1 LKNRIAIGYIASLI
15 VAASL
20 LTVIFFQILGSFAT
34 TSKDIVYAWLLLGF
48 WTFVITI
55 IPTAILI
62 YFAERKG
69 WRNVLVYLGLG
80 AVLGL
85 PIGLWFEFQ
94 FMLECAAIGAAAGLT
109 YWLISG
115 RKAGLRPQ

>member
-1 LKNRIAIGYIASLI
+1 
-15 VAASL
+15 
-20 LTVIFFQILGSFAT
+20 
-34 TSKDIVYAWLLLGF
+34 
-48 WTFVITI
+48 
-55 IPTAILI
+55 
-62 YFAERKG
+62 
-69 WRNVLVYLGLG
+69 VLVYLGLG

-94 FMLECAAIGAAAGLT
+94 FMLECAAIGAAAGFT